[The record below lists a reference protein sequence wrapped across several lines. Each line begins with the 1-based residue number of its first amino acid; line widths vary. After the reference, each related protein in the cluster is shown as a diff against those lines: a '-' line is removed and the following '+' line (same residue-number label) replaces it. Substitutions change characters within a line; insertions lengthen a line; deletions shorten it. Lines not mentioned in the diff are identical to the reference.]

1 MTTKRTFRP
10 NNRRRAKTHG
20 FRKRMSAR
28 AGRAVLAAR
37 RRRVAPSSLLN
48 APCSEPTARRKRIS
62 LRFPLQDSRTANR
75 FVVIHTL
82 SGDSEADLKVG
93 FTVSKKVGNAVVR
106 NKVRRRLRHIMRTH
120 LHDVDAQVI
129 VIRAL
134 PARPVLPTA
143 N

>member
-1 MTTKRTFRP
+1 MLPAANRLRTSADFHSAFRS
-10 NNRRRAKTHG
+10 G
-20 FRKRMSAR
+20 
-28 AGRAVLAAR
+28 
-37 RRRVAPSSLLN
+37 
-48 APCSEPTARRKRIS
+48 
-62 LRFPLQDSRTANR
+62 SRTANR

-82 SGDSEADLKVG
+82 SGDSEAGLKVG

-134 PARPVLPTA
+134 PAAAGATYSELERAIVCLLQRAGVLGYE
-143 N
+143 